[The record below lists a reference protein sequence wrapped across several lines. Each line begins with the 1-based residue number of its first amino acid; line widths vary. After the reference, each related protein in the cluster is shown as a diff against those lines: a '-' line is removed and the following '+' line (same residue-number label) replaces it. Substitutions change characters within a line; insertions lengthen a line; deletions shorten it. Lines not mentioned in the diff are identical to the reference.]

1 MSSSSSFLIG
11 RKTRQL
17 EQAYLEE
24 LLLKTAMIWKMK
36 SLKASNSFNPKLCG
50 RVSNSP
56 QHLILFH
63 RSFMDSVGWGGGG
76 GGRPVGE
83 DKFGFI
89 LPKI

>member
-1 MSSSSSFLIG
+1 MSSSSSFLIE

-24 LLLKTAMIWKMK
+24 VLLKTAMIWKMK

-50 RVSNSP
+50 RVSNSS

-76 GGRPVGE
+76 QSERTSLDSFYPRS
-83 DKFGFI
+83 DQS
-89 LPKI
+89 